1 MSLEKRQL
9 AAILF
14 ADIAG
19 YTALMQ
25 EDEANTGRLLSK
37 FQQALEE
44 QAAECNGRIIN
55 FYGDGCLAIFN
66 SPIDAVRC
74 AGSLQV
80 IFQKSPKV
88 PVRIGLHAG
97 DVIFKGDNIY
107 GDSVNLTSR
116 IESIGVPGSV
126 LFSETI
132 KQSLDNHPHF
142 KIAALGKF
150 DFKNIKQT
158 TPVYAL
164 ANKEFAVPDKRRITG
179 KLAKKP
185 TSTVQKI
192 ATSAKAV
199 FAVLGLIAVL
209 VAFNFPALKTLL
221 SNTFGETSLKEKKVA
236 VMFFEN
242 ETGEE
247 QLNGVG
253 KMAADWITQQLMN
266 IEETKVVL
274 PSNVRSNIHLATAS
288 LEGMQKFAKATGAEV
303 IINGRYY
310 QSGENLIL
318 QAQVVNVQTGEIVH
332 ALEKPIIGDKSDPL
346 PLIQE
351 VSERLTGFWAVQGRK
366 QFTEKPPKLGAYQ
379 AYLEGRKYWGISYE
393 RVEEYYMTAYKIDS
407 TFIVPLVEL
416 VASKINESDYYSAD
430 SLLNFV
436 LQRSDNLSKVHQ
448 LQTRAYKAQLRG
460 NLQEAVQY
468 WEEIYAIDA
477 QEFITVTNLSQQ
489 YLNTNQ
495 VQKALTVL
503 EQYDVSHLDF
513 QECMS
518 CQEYYELL
526 TYAHFQKGNFQQVTS
541 IVEGF
546 SFDIREG
553 LIANYYLKSLV
564 NIGDFDKVYEKMG
577 LYLGE
582 DLSFNGGRQSAG
594 LLLVGML
601 FELDKL
607 NQTDVQKIMANL
619 LINYGEDNDDDWLS
633 NYYIGIG
640 LYNKKEYAEAAEYF
654 QDFYQRFK
662 AVPMIIDLG
671 LASLAACH
679 IQLREDDKLEGIYQ
693 YLSTYDHPYA
703 ASYVSYAKA
712 KMEAQLG
719 HTDKAIALLKQSKAE
734 GQEFLWFKFQNDP
747 FLAPLLNEAGFEELV
762 SNTTL

>member
-25 EDEANTGRLLSK
+25 EDERYAGELLSK

-44 QAAECNGRIIN
+44 QVAACKGKIIN
-55 FYGDGCLAIFN
+55 FYGDGCLVIFN
-66 SPIDAVRC
+66 SPIDAIKC
-74 AGSLQV
+74 AGALQV
-80 IFQKSPKV
+80 IFQKNPKV

-97 DVIFKGDNIY
+97 DVIFKGDNVF

-116 IESIGVPGSV
+116 IESIGVPGAV
-126 LFSETI
+126 LFSEAI
-132 KQSLDNHPHF
+132 KLSIEQQTQF

-150 DFKNIKQT
+150 KFKNIKQAI
-158 TPVYAL
+158 PVYAL
-164 ANKEFAVPDKRRITG
+164 ANKEFTVPNKRAIRG
-179 KLAKKP
+179 KLEKKP
-185 TSTVQKI
+185 TSTLRKVV
-192 ATSAKAV
+192 TSAKAV
-199 FAVLGLIAVL
+199 FAVLGLVAVL
-209 VAFNFPALKTLL
+209 VAFNFPELKTFL
-221 SNTFGETSLKEKKVA
+221 SHSFNKTSLKEKKVA

-247 QLNGVG
+247 RLNGVG
-253 KMAADWITQQLMN
+253 KMAADWITQQLMD
-266 IEETKVVL
+266 IEKTKVVL
-274 PSNVRSNIHLATAS
+274 PSNVRSNIHLAAAS
-288 LEGMQKFAKATGAEV
+288 LEGMQKFAQATGAEV

-310 QSGENLIL
+310 QSGEQLIL
-318 QAQVVNVQTGEIVH
+318 QAQVVDVQTGEVLH
-332 ALEKPIIGDKSDPL
+332 ALEKPVIGAKADPL

-351 VSERLTGFWAVQGRK
+351 VSEQLTGFWAVRGRQ
-366 QFTEKPPKLGAYQ
+366 QFSEKPPKLGAYQ
-379 AYLEGRKYWGISYE
+379 AYLEGRKYWGINYE
-393 RVEEYYMTAYKIDS
+393 RVEEYYMTAYTIDS

-436 LQRSDNLSKVHQ
+436 LERSDNLSKVHQ
-448 LQTRAYKAQLRG
+448 LETRAYRAQLRG

-477 QEFITVTNLSQQ
+477 QEFISVTNLSRQ

-495 VQKALTVL
+495 VQKALNIL
-503 EQYDVSHLDF
+503 QDYDVAHLDF
-513 QECMS
+513 QACFP

-526 TYAHFQKGNFQQVTS
+526 TYAHFQERDYLKVAK

-546 SFDIREG
+546 NFEIKEG

-564 NIGDFDKVYEKMG
+564 HIGDFDKVYEKMG
-577 LYLGE
+577 LYLGQ

-594 LLLVGML
+594 LLLVGLL
-601 FELDKL
+601 FELEKL
-607 NQTDVQKIMANL
+607 NQTDVQKIMSNL
-619 LINYGEDNDDDWLS
+619 LLNYGEDNDDDWLS
-633 NYYIGIG
+633 DYYVG
-640 LYNKKEYAEAAEYF
+640 LGFYGKEKYSKAANHF
-654 QDFYQRFK
+654 QNFYEKFK
-662 AVPMIIDLG
+662 EVPMIIDLG

-679 IQLREDDKLEGIYQ
+679 IELKEYDKLEGIYQ

-703 ASYVSYAKA
+703 ASYVTYAKA

-719 HTDKAIALLKQSKAE
+719 HTEKAIALLKQSKAE
-734 GQEFLWFKFQNDP
+734 GQTFLWFKFQNDP
-747 FLAPLLNEAGFEELV
+747 FLAPLFEEDGFEELV
-762 SNTTL
+762 LVE

>member
-1 MSLEKRQL
+1 MPEEKRQL

-19 YTALMQ
+19 YTAMMQ
-25 EDEANTGRLLSK
+25 EDEARTGRLLSK
-37 FQQALEE
+37 FQQTLEE
-44 QAAECNGRIIN
+44 QVVECNGKIIN

-80 IFQKSPKV
+80 IFQKNPKV
-88 PVRIGLHAG
+88 PVRIGLNAG
-97 DVIFKGDNIY
+97 DVIIKGDNVY

-116 IESIGVPGSV
+116 IESIGVPGAV
-126 LFSETI
+126 LFSEPI
-132 KQSLDNHPHF
+132 KQSLENYPHF
-142 KIAALGKF
+142 KIAPLGTF
-150 DFKNIKQT
+150 NFKNIKQAI
-158 TPVYAL
+158 PVYAL
-164 ANKEFAVPDKRRITG
+164 ANKEFAVPNKRTITG

-185 TSTVQKI
+185 KSPIQKL
-192 ATSAKAV
+192 AANAKSV
-199 FAVLGLIAVL
+199 LAVLGLIAVL
-209 VAFNFPALKTLL
+209 VAFNLPQLKTFL
-221 SNTFGETSLKEKKVA
+221 SNTFKEASIKDKKVA

-247 QLNGVG
+247 RLNGVG
-253 KMAADWITQQLMN
+253 KMAADWITQQLMD
-266 IEETKVVL
+266 IEATKVVL
-274 PSNVRSNIHLATAS
+274 PSNVRSNIHLAAAS

-310 QSGENLIL
+310 QSGEQLIV
-318 QAQVVNVQTGEIVH
+318 QAQVVNVQTGEILH
-332 ALEKPIIGDKSDPL
+332 SLKEPIIGDKADPL

-351 VSERLTGFWAVQGRK
+351 VSQRLTGFWAVQGRK
-366 QFTEKPPKLGAYQ
+366 QFTDKPPKLGAYQ

-393 RVEEYYMTAYKIDS
+393 QVEEYYLTAYKIDS

-430 SLLNFV
+430 SLLNVV
-436 LQRSDNLSKVHQ
+436 LQKSDNLSKAHQ
-448 LQTRAYKAQLRG
+448 LQTKAYKAQLQG
-460 NLQEAVQY
+460 KLTESLNY

-477 QEFITVTNLSQQ
+477 QEFITVTNLSRQ

-495 VQKALTVL
+495 VQKALDVL
-503 EQYDVSHLDF
+503 QDYDIDHLDF
-513 QECMS
+513 QECFP

-526 TYAHFQKGNFQQVTS
+526 TYAHFQEGNFQKVIR

-546 SFDIREG
+546 NFEIKEG

-564 NIGDFDKVYEKMG
+564 QAGDFDKVYEKMG
-577 LYLGE
+577 SYLGE

-601 FELDKL
+601 FELEKL
-607 NQTDVQKIMANL
+607 NQTDVQKIVANL
-619 LINYGEDNDDDWLS
+619 LVNYGEDHDDDWLS
-633 NYYIGIG
+633 DYYIGLG
-640 LYNKKEYAEAAEYF
+640 LYGKGKYAKAAKHF
-654 QDFYQRFK
+654 QGFYERFK
-662 AVPMIIDLG
+662 QVPMIIDLG

-679 IQLREDDKLEGIYQ
+679 IQLKEYDKLEEIYQ
-693 YLSTYDHPYA
+693 YLSRYDHPYA
-703 ASYVSYAKA
+703 ASFVTYAKA

-719 HTDKAIALLKQSKAE
+719 HTDKAIALLKQSKTE

-747 FLAPLLNEAGFEELV
+747 FLAPLFDEAGFQELV
-762 SNTTL
+762 AEI